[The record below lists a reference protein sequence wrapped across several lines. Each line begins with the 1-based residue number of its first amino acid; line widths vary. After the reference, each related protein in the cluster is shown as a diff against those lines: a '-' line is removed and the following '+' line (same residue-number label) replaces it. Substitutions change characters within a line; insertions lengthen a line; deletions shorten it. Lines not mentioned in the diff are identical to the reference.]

1 VLPLAQT
8 IGDSVLMPVMNE
20 VVKLMTDEKESKKL
34 ASSLVITQRSDE
46 MHLRNV

>member
-34 ASSLVITQRSDE
+34 A
-46 MHLRNV
+46 